1 MFAKIIIETK
11 SGLLFV
17 RHSVFQLQL
26 LLLQLLTHP
35 RRYEMS
41 INDYVNVLNSAGEWW
56 NDRPAQSLINHLP
69 QVATPHT
76 PQIMVS
82 TSNRLICQ
90 RKINANKS
98 NAAIVDAL

>member
-41 INDYVNVLNSAGEWW
+41 INDYVNVLNSAGEW
-56 NDRPAQSLINHLP
+56 
-69 QVATPHT
+69 
-76 PQIMVS
+76 
-82 TSNRLICQ
+82 
-90 RKINANKS
+90 
-98 NAAIVDAL
+98 